1 MRASGI
7 SASTKNVPSL
17 SRRSRAT
24 GLAAA
29 LLVAGAVQVL
39 PGNTAWACGGPDSAQ
54 VAAQAADP
62 AVAADNSF
70 ELHGRSADVAFVG
83 PAPASLVAGGPAV
96 EFGIEIANS
105 TEAGYR
111 RIAPGL
117 GFFNPDGAT
126 PRPSQVTVE
135 VMAQGRWKRLA
146 MKPGC
151 DPAIH
156 SDPAGPGEPLAVG
169 RAVRF
174 TFRVTLAADAPKD
187 LARLQMYAGAG
198 FGSATADLKVTRPV
212 TATAPKSGAPAA
224 KPSSA
229 PTSKPGAMAGG
240 PAVEPAA
247 GRTPVTGDAG
257 TTAGTTAPSAPAGTP
272 AAGTPTA
279 GTAPADAPAAE
290 LARTGVSSPNGF
302 LAGSAAAFVALG
314 AGVLIAVRRLRNQG

>member
-7 SASTKNVPSL
+7 SVFTKNVPSL

-24 GLAAA
+24 GLASA
-29 LLVAGAVQVL
+29 LLLAGAVQVL

-54 VAAQAADP
+54 LAARAADP
-62 AVAADNSF
+62 DVAADNSF
-70 ELHGRSADVAFVG
+70 ELHGRSAEVAFVG
-83 PAPASLVAGGPAV
+83 PAPAALVAGGPAI

-105 TEAGYR
+105 TEADYR

-117 GFFNPDGAT
+117 GFFNPAGAT
-126 PRPSQVTVE
+126 PRTSQVTVE
-135 VMAQGRWKRLA
+135 VLAQGRWKRLA

-169 RAVRF
+169 RAVRY

-187 LARLQMYAGAG
+187 LARLQMYAGAD

-212 TATAPKSGAPAA
+212 KAAAPGSGAPAA
-224 KPSSA
+224 K
-229 PTSKPGAMAGG
+229 AGV

-247 GRTPVTGDAG
+247 GRTPVTGVDG
-257 TTAGTTAPSAPAGTP
+257 TTAGTAAPTTP
-272 AAGTPTA
+272 AAPTTTA
-279 GTAPADAPAAE
+279 GTAPADAPATE
-290 LARTGVSSPNGF
+290 LARTGASSPNGF

-314 AGVLIAVRRLRNQG
+314 GGVLIAVRRLRNQG

>member
-7 SASTKNVPSL
+7 SAFTKNVPSL

-29 LLVAGAVQVL
+29 LLLAGAVQVL

-54 VAAQAADP
+54 LAARAADP
-62 AVAADNSF
+62 DVAADNSF
-70 ELHGRSADVAFVG
+70 ELHGRSAEVAFVG
-83 PAPASLVAGGPAV
+83 PAPAALVAGGPAI

-105 TEAGYR
+105 TEADYR

-117 GFFNPDGAT
+117 GFFNPAGAT
-126 PRPSQVTVE
+126 PRTSQVTVE
-135 VMAQGRWKRLA
+135 VLAQGRWKRLA

-169 RAVRF
+169 RAVRY

-187 LARLQMYAGAG
+187 LARLQMYAGAD

-212 TATAPKSGAPAA
+212 KAAAPGSGAPGG
-224 KPSSA
+224 KVGG
-229 PTSKPGAMAGG
+229 KPGAEAGV

-247 GRTPVTGDAG
+247 GRTPVTDVAG
-257 TTAGTTAPSAPAGTP
+257 TTAGTAAPTPPAT
-272 AAGTPTA
+272 TA
-279 GTAPADAPAAE
+279 GTAPADAPATE
-290 LARTGVSSPNGF
+290 LARTGASSPNGF

-314 AGVLIAVRRLRNQG
+314 GGVLIAVRRLRNQG

>member
-7 SASTKNVPSL
+7 SAFTKNVPSL

-29 LLVAGAVQVL
+29 LLLAGAVQVL

-54 VAAQAADP
+54 AAARAADP

-70 ELHGRSADVAFVG
+70 ELHGRSAEVAFVG
-83 PAPASLVAGGPAV
+83 PAPAALVAGGPAI

-105 TEAGYR
+105 TEADYR

-117 GFFNPDGAT
+117 GFFNAAGAT

-169 RAVRF
+169 RAVRY

-187 LARLQMYAGAG
+187 LARLQMYAGAN

-212 TATAPKSGAPAA
+212 KAAAPGSGAPAA
-224 KPSSA
+224 KAGSA
-229 PTSKPGAMAGG
+229 PGGRPGAEAAG

-247 GRTPVTGDAG
+247 GRAPVTGAG
-257 TTAGTTAPSAPAGTP
+257 TTAGTAAPAAPT
-272 AAGTPTA
+272 APTA
-279 GTAPADAPAAE
+279 GTAPADAPATE
-290 LARTGVSSPNGF
+290 LARTGASSPNGF